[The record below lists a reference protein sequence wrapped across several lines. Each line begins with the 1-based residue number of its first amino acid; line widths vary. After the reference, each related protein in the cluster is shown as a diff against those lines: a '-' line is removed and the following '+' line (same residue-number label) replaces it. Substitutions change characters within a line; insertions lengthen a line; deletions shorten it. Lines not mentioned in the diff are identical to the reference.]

1 MFFVALTIEQR
12 SVKTF
17 SSYQDAKNIM
27 IHS

>member
-1 MFFVALTIEQR
+1 MTIEQR